1 MLLKTFSGL
10 YLTGLALTARCR
22 QQQRRKSLGGE
33 TTIHVGNVGSVIGVG
48 NFYKGNFV
56 SSIAVSSYE

>member
-10 YLTGLALTARCR
+10 YLTGLAITARCR

-33 TTIHVGNVGSVIGVG
+33 TTTLCWERREGYRYWELLQGQLRFEYSRHCI
-48 NFYKGNFV
+48 
-56 SSIAVSSYE
+56 

>member
-33 TTIHVGNVGSVIGVG
+33 TTTLCGERGECYRYWELLQGQLR
-48 NFYKGNFV
+48 FKY
-56 SSIAVSSYE
+56 SSLFI